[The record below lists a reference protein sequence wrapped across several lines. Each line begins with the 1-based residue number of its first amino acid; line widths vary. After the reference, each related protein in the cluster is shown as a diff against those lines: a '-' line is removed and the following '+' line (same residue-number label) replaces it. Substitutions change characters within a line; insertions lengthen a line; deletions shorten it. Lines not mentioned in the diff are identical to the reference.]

1 MEARKQFDKLRRDT
15 LKEVAAAGTL
25 EAIAE
30 VAERLAT
37 MPAGTY
43 RHFDIEDFRKA
54 IADREKALGMDRE
67 KQRGRAAYAKAEES
81 DLARWANGEPSY
93 RYFHTVR
100 LRIRDGRV
108 ETSTGQSVSA
118 ESVRRALP
126 VVLCRRDSFGPVRNL
141 MVDGYPV
148 VEQSTAGVKVGC
160 TWVPWDEVERLQ
172 SLLDMA
178 A

>member
-1 MEARKQFDKLRRDT
+1 LVEARKQFDKLRRDT

-100 LRIRDGRV
+100 LWQHDR
-108 ETSTGQSVSA
+108 
-118 ESVRRALP
+118 LP
-126 VVLCRRDSFGPVRNL
+126 SP
-141 MVDGYPV
+141 
-148 VEQSTAGVKVGC
+148 
-160 TWVPWDEVERLQ
+160 
-172 SLLDMA
+172 
-178 A
+178 